1 MSFGRDVTHA
11 YDERGTKERP
21 KENGVYECEQA
32 VIRLH
37 SRAGN
42 TSIKSQRRCTKTEKE
57 KHVCHLKSKV
67 GAIDPRFKA
76 YEKFIS
82 VTYQRNRA

>member
-1 MSFGRDVTHA
+1 MSFGCDVTHA

-32 VIRLH
+32 VIRL
-37 SRAGN
+37 
-42 TSIKSQRRCTKTEKE
+42 QRRCTKTEKE